1 MNHGSLSTTLL
12 AASRGRY
19 RSFILLA
26 IDAGRLIAAACWVN
40 REAFPGK
47 PLFNPESEG
56 CLPMD
61 ILVAESNGSRQILD
75 AMAQDSTSRRCRAG
89 QSDESCP
96 STANRPAGD
105 QHRDKQDVSRHVSV
119 EAACRLRLLGR

>member
-1 MNHGSLSTTLL
+1 MTLLRRSLDGGRTWGEPWQPFDDVAGGIKGSLQVVYIT
-12 AASRGRY
+12 
-19 RSFILLA
+19 A
-26 IDAGRLIAAACWVN
+26 IDAGKLIAAGCWVN

-75 AMAQDSTSRRCRAG
+75 AMAQDSTSRRCGAG
-89 QSDESCP
+89 
-96 STANRPAGD
+96 
-105 QHRDKQDVSRHVSV
+105 
-119 EAACRLRLLGR
+119 